1 MATTPTLAR
10 KPAPSPA
17 DTTPPNAQEH
27 IQAARLALEKALQA
41 LSGDACTAA
50 EIQIATGRAIRAA
63 TLLKRACQAW
73 SGRISNA
80 TLLKRGCK
88 ALEANT
94 TSKGA

>member
-1 MATTPTLAR
+1 MAKTLTLVR
-10 KPAPSPA
+10 KPAPTPSPA

-27 IQAARLALEKALQA
+27 IQAARLSLEKALQA
-41 LSGDACTAA
+41 LSGDGCTAA

-63 TLLKRACQAW
+63 T
-73 SGRISNA
+73 S
-80 TLLKRGCK
+80 LKRGCK